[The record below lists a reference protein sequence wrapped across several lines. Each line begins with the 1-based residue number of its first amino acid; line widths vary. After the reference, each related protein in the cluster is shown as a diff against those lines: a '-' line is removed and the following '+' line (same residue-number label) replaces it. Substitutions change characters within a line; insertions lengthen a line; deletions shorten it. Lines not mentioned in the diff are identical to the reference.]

1 MRTVLAPTRSP
12 SSGHPAGSDSLQP
25 LGSGARRGFVTPS
38 TATTPVGLLSS
49 LTSLWQRGT
58 SSLAAGGSSTC
69 WRCHVH
75 GAARLLPTHT
85 SPARAGWSGCR
96 AVSLALSVCAAG
108 GGQILWLVGERACSD
123 GHGFSCRVRAVFG
136 QPGEFPVVQ
145 ADAKPD
151 LFGLFFLLIPVV
163 SRCSPWAVCVI
174 YTPLP
179 VSYGSNR
186 WLRRQQL
193 F

>member
-1 MRTVLAPTRSP
+1 M
-12 SSGHPAGSDSLQP
+12 
-25 LGSGARRGFVTPS
+25 VTPS

-49 LTSLWQRGT
+49 LTSLWQRRT
-58 SSLAAGGSSTC
+58 SSLVGAQRAGGAMCTERRGSCPHTP
-69 WRCHVH
+69 VLPGQG
-75 GAARLLPTHT
+75 GA
-85 SPARAGWSGCR
+85 G
-96 AVSLALSVCAAG
+96 AVLCFPFALSVCAPG
-108 GGQILWLVGERACSD
+108 GGQILWLVGEWIETTRVWSD
-123 GHGFSCRVRAVFG
+123 GHGFACRIRAVFG
-136 QPGEFPVVQ
+136 QPGEFPTVQ

-163 SRCSPWAVCVI
+163 SSCSPWAVCVI

-186 WLRRQQL
+186 WLQRQQL